1 MTSLNEQRMKTQI
14 LFEGYSGITDTFTNK
29 NSTQAIVNDLNGKG
43 STLKTKYAHIG
54 DDKNPKDGTVA
65 GMKKKFIDAEKK
77 ILLESEAQLVR
88 PVPQGQVDP
97 LAPYNNCL
105 PYGVASGAN
114 VLNTELYDVSNKNWD
129 DFYERFKKIFT
140 TIGKTQIEELEQN
153 NSQNERTIYAFL
165 RSFCGSVSEWP
176 QINPRSGGIGSCSTL
191 FALFNKYYIGYQ
203 TGGIKPESFYEEL
216 IDSLHTSHVHSIYK
230 KNYPSVPFVK
240 PTNFREKIEA
250 YNFDTLM
257 WFKLSD
263 PTPEQ
268 DNEYEYNGFLKVNKD
283 SYGQIFSCGGMPVAL
298 EQYLAIAKLHGDKN
312 GRIIDDAEYARIK
325 VLYDVYQA
333 GAHPEGKNAEVGSYK
348 RLGTDYAHFLSNK
361 NIVVVNDVKVQ
372 VQNTNFKIDKRYCM
386 LYRKEFEKGSV
397 DLTKQI
403 DILDQ
408 NKYLFNSKS
417 KCVSPYVL
425 QDANSLGWCQDD
437 ILYSQRHRGAFVLLF
452 IRIIFQKL
460 YPIGLNN
467 QAGVAYAVGA
477 PTPED
482 VNIFTLSAGNAICNN
497 VNARVA
503 AAATPVAAVDIRNI
517 ANWDL
522 ANSKTTIRTEFDK
535 YKDVFNIIDKEGFTV
550 LMEFIKN
557 ADGAAAANPAADL
570 RHDENMNCIFYKFQN
585 RDHLGMP
592 VSIATVFAN
601 LITHNDLVAT
611 NAIVGGLL
619 TGDNLQ
625 AEYQAFPLLMYRF
638 LMSRMVRY
646 YKGLPADKDPLGQT
660 SIDNLY
666 ENTNGTVFTTA
677 KSAAGAGYND
687 LTTVIQ
693 SMANT
698 VITQAGGTKSK
709 TSKKPLLAIGGKK
722 PSLRKQKGGTRAQI
736 FEIGADAAGTYPT
749 LFANRVEEE
758 FKPAQFKEAV
768 KKFMSEELNSDHQKV
783 KDLFDKFAHINN
795 LPLFYDGYGSTL
807 TIASDNNNGG
817 AAAAVGAAGTRTV
830 SFTEIAQLFLYNSVI
845 TNSTRLLIHF
855 FSNIKACLE
864 HFIKIELV
872 PIIDKIKT
880 SESQHDKVRLNLEK
894 LVIEIKNLI
903 LFLKYNGINLQD
915 RTPSLNDVIAG
926 NFRIPQNSY
935 YIKNLFLGS
944 GTFVAVTSGNQE
956 NHIINYFCRH
966 ESMFHF
972 LNKLLFINK
981 DGNLDYKMF
990 SNALKFL
997 TDRNQPSAT
1006 YFTGLEAINTVVAP
1020 LLVAGA
1026 QQSDY
1031 IKEFGQFI
1039 QARPNVCFG
1048 GVPVVMFDRKNIS
1061 LLMRSFFF
1069 LLEIRI
1075 EVGNKLLQNLYVR
1088 EELAFS
1094 ELEPAK
1100 MKEINEDIKNTISV
1114 GYLKELAI
1122 NIGNQNIP
1130 EAVKKYTGIF
1140 IFIYKHLNKLVNRI
1154 DKKYAEYLKSQ
1165 SITNKTKKKSILSGG
1180 APFSLYGI
1188 RSNNSMKM
1196 NEVKQSIEFIK
1207 EKYQVKAEFNYLIEK
1222 IIEYIQ
1228 IGLKN
1233 IRSQDIKNIAFYY
1246 VDTHIRNFDIFFDIY
1261 LLTLDDSNNIP
1272 HETKDKLLQ
1281 YIHYMP
1287 VMVNNKMNTTVMRK
1301 TFNELL
1307 KNTLVNPQYT
1317 DPVWWAKI
1325 EYNFMKIS
1333 QTGVSNS
1340 ENMYRLFIITT
1351 RKGFQMRD
1359 LYLVDA
1365 FALASSNDARSYEDL
1380 SGTTGYRTHGKIKTY
1395 KASNGVKEV
1404 YNSSNTIIKLTGV
1417 KGPQLNSVKGKEWRK
1432 KFFNKIKAKF
1442 GATSRSNTNVRNES
1456 INEAI
1461 QEDIRK
1467 LIDGEYLYYD
1477 PITMSYKKLIPIF
1490 LQADNATTLSTIL
1503 DFQVNLPFGD
1513 YKDKIADLQN
1523 SYTLYNLQDKQIK
1536 DIKEYRKWLYQIL
1549 FKEQMNLETD
1559 PSKRTPRFYDTN
1571 IKTTATQIFKGRF
1584 SATTTDLTGK
1594 CARLLNIYDYAIMK
1608 SPFVMGA
1615 GAPPPKIVSHQP
1627 IKRETMK
1634 YTIDMGAMGA
1644 VKYGRFISRDD
1655 LIKLLLLY

>member
-1 MTSLNEQRMKTQI
+1 MTTLNEQRMKTQM
-14 LFEGYSGITDTFTNK
+14 LFEGYSGISDTFTNK

-43 STLKTKYAHIG
+43 ATLKTKYAHIG
-54 DDKNPKDGTVA
+54 DDNNPKNGTVA
-65 GMKKKFIDAEKK
+65 GMKKKFIDDEKK
-77 ILLESEAQLVR
+77 ILLESEAQLLR
-88 PVPQGQVDP
+88 PVPAGTVDP

-105 PYGVASGAN
+105 PYGVSGAN
-114 VLNTELYDVSNKNWD
+114 VLNTELYDVSDKNWD
-129 DFYERFKKIFT
+129 DFYNRFRKIFT
-140 TIGKTQIEELEQN
+140 TIGKTQIEELEKN

-176 QINPRSGGIGSCSTL
+176 QINPLSGGIGSCSTL
-191 FALFNKYYIGYQ
+191 FALFNKHYIGYQ
-203 TGGIKPESFYEEL
+203 IGGIKPESFYEEL

-230 KNYPSVPFVK
+230 KNYSSVPFVK
-240 PTNFREKIEA
+240 PTNFREKIDA
-250 YNFDTLM
+250 YNFDTSM

-268 DNEYEYNGFLKVNKD
+268 VNEYEYNGFLNTGND

-298 EQYLAIAKLHGDKN
+298 EQYIAIAKLHGDTT
-312 GRIIDDAEYARIK
+312 GREIDDAEYATLK
-325 VLYDVYQA
+325 VLYDNYNA
-333 GAHPEGKNAEVGSYK
+333 GTNADKNPEVGSYK
-348 RLGTDYAHFLSNK
+348 RLGTNYANFLNNK
-361 NIVVVNDVKVQ
+361 NVVVVNGVS
-372 VQNTNFKIDKRYCM
+372 VQNTNVKIDKRYCM

-397 DLTKQI
+397 DLTKQT
-403 DILDQ
+403 DIVDP

-425 QDANSLGWCQDD
+425 QDVNSLGWCKDD

-460 YPIGLNN
+460 YPIGVYPA
-467 QAGVAYAVGA
+467 AGGGVE
-477 PTPED
+477 T
-482 VNIFTLSAGNAICNN
+482 VNIFEVEVGNAICNN
-497 VNARVA
+497 AIA
-503 AAATPVAAVDIRNI
+503 AAAQGGPAAASVDITVIPNWVNFEQCRTDIKTAFERNYSNI
-517 ANWDL
+517 LKEIDEKGFKKLIEYITTATDNAGGPEENTRHAN
-522 ANSKTTIRTEFDK
+522 N
-535 YKDVFNIIDKEGFTV
+535 KDVSFGLFRD
-550 LMEFIKN
+550 
-557 ADGAAAANPAADL
+557 PA
-570 RHDENMNCIFYKFQN
+570 
-585 RDHLGMP
+585 HLGLNQGD
-592 VSIATVFAN
+592 ITTAFN
-601 LITHNDLVAT
+601 RLIGHVDLVDTRQAT
-611 NAIVGGLL
+611 LL
-619 TGDNLQ
+619 TADQLNNANYLVS
-625 AEYQAFPLLMYRF
+625 PVLMYRF

-646 YKGLPADKDPLGQT
+646 YKAANTPDPLGND
-660 SIDNLY
+660 SLDNLY
-666 ENTNGTVFTTA
+666 ENRDGTSFTTA
-677 KSAAGAGYND
+677 KLVGGGHND

-693 SMANT
+693 SMAPT
-698 VITQAGGTKSK
+698 TITQAGGTKSK

-722 PSLRKQKGGTRAQI
+722 PSLRKQKGGTSTQI
-736 FEIGADAAGTYPT
+736 FETGADAAATYPK

-758 FKPAQFKEAV
+758 FKPTLFKEAV
-768 KKFMSEELNSDHQKV
+768 KKFMSEELNSNHQKV

-795 LPLFYDGYGSTL
+795 LPLFYDGYESTL
-807 TIASDNNNGG
+807 TIASSDNNGG
-817 AAAAVGAAGTRTV
+817 TDTAVGAAGTKTV

-880 SESQHDKVRLNLEK
+880 PESQHDKVRINLEK

-915 RTPSLNDVIAG
+915 RTPSLNDGQGAA

-944 GTFVAVTSGNQE
+944 GTFVAVTLGDRE

-1006 YFTGLEAINTVVAP
+1006 YFTGLAAIQTVVTP
-1020 LLVAGA
+1020 LLQAGV
-1026 QQSDY
+1026 QKSDY
-1031 IKEFGQFI
+1031 IRDFGQFI

-1075 EVGNKLLQNLYVR
+1075 EVGNKLKQNIYIR

-1100 MKEINEDIKNTISV
+1100 MKEINEDIKKTIPI
-1114 GYLKELAI
+1114 GYLKELAS
-1122 NIGNQNIP
+1122 NLGNQNIP

-1140 IFIYKHLNKLVNRI
+1140 IYIYKHLNKLVNRI

-1165 SITNKTKKKSILSGG
+1165 SITNKTKKKSILNGG
-1180 APFSLYGI
+1180 EPKPFSLYGI
-1188 RSNNSMKM
+1188 RSNNSIKM

-1228 IGLKN
+1228 FGLKNN
-1233 IRSQDIKNIAFYY
+1233 IRSQDIRNIAFYY
-1246 VDTHIRNFDIFFDIY
+1246 VDTHIRNFDIFLDTY

-1272 HETKDKLLQ
+1272 QETKDKLRQ
-1281 YIHYMP
+1281 YIGYIP
-1287 VMVNNKMNTTVMRK
+1287 VMINNKLNSTAMRE
-1301 TFNELL
+1301 TFNKLL

-1351 RKGFQMRD
+1351 RKGLSQMID
-1359 LYLVDA
+1359 LYIVDA
-1365 FALASSNDARSYEDL
+1365 FALASSNDSRSYEDL

-1404 YNSSNTIIKLTGV
+1404 YTSSNTIIKLTGID
-1417 KGPQLNSVKGKEWRK
+1417 KIRFGKNSISK
-1432 KFFNKIKAKF
+1432 KYRN
-1442 GATSRSNTNVRNES
+1442 ATTNNRRTAI

-1490 LQADNATTLSTIL
+1490 LQADNATILSTIL
-1503 DFQVNLPFGD
+1503 NKQANLPFGD
-1513 YKDKIADLQN
+1513 YKYKIANPLD

-1536 DIKEYRKWLYQIL
+1536 DIKEYRKWLYQIM
-1549 FKEQMNLETD
+1549 FKEQMKLETNLQE
-1559 PSKRTPRFYDTN
+1559 RTPTFYDTN
-1571 IKTTATQIFKGRF
+1571 IKTTATKIFKGRF
-1584 SATTTDLTGK
+1584 GTTDITGK

-1608 SPFVMGA
+1608 SPLQMGV
-1615 GAPPPKIVSHQP
+1615 GAPPPQKIVLHQP

-1634 YTIDMGAMGA
+1634 YTIDMGA

-1655 LIKLLLLY
+1655 LIKLMLLY

>member
-1 MTSLNEQRMKTQI
+1 MTTLNEQRMKTQM
-14 LFEGYSGITDTFTNK
+14 LFEGYSGISDTFTNK
-29 NSTQAIVNDLNGKG
+29 NSTQAIANELQGHG
-43 STLKTKYAHIG
+43 STLKTKYANIG
-54 DDKNPKDGTVA
+54 DDKNQKDGTVA

-77 ILLESEAQLVR
+77 ILLESEAQLLR
-88 PVPQGQVDP
+88 PVQQGQVDL
-97 LAPYNNCL
+97 LAPYDNCL
-105 PYGVASGAN
+105 PYGVAGLN
-114 VLNTELYDVSNKNWD
+114 VLNTELYDVTDKNWD

-191 FALFNKYYIGYQ
+191 FALFNKHYIGYQ

-230 KNYPSVPFVK
+230 KNYPSVPFAT
-240 PTNFREKIEA
+240 PTNFKDKINA
-250 YNFDTLM
+250 YNFDTSL

-263 PTPEQ
+263 PTDKEK
-268 DNEYEYNGFLKVNKD
+268 NEYEYNGFLKVNKD

-298 EQYLAIAKLHGDKN
+298 EQYLGINQLYGDKDN
-312 GRIIDDAEYARIK
+312 RIINEREYNLIK
-325 VLYDVYQA
+325 VLYGDYNPA
-333 GAHPEGKNAEVGSYK
+333 TNAGKNAEVGSYK
-348 RLGTDYAHFLSNK
+348 TLSADYAHFLSNK
-361 NIVVVNDVKVQ
+361 NIVVVKDVKVRD
-372 VQNTNFKIDKRYCM
+372 NSGTIIITDIDKKYCM
-386 LYRKEFEKGSV
+386 LYLKEFEKGQPELNKQTDIV
-397 DLTKQI
+397 DPK
-403 DILDQ
+403 
-408 NKYLFNSKS
+408 KYLFNSKS

-425 QDANSLGWCQDD
+425 QDVNSLGWCQND

-460 YPIGLNN
+460 YPIGANN
-467 QAGVAYAVGA
+467 KEGTPYGAGGVNN
-477 PTPED
+477 EE
-482 VNIFTLSAGNAICNN
+482 VNIFTITNNNAICNN
-497 VNARVA
+497 VNAVRAGMGVVA
-503 AAATPVAAVDIRNI
+503 AAVDIRNI

-557 ADGAAAANPAADL
+557 AADAAGAGDPIIDVKHAD
-570 RHDENMNCIFYKFQN
+570 NMNVVFYKFQN
-585 RDHLGMP
+585 GNHLGVP
-592 VSIATVFAN
+592 VSIATVFTN
-601 LITHNDLVAT
+601 LRTHNDLVNT
-611 NAIVGGLL
+611 IRDVGGLL
-619 TGDNLQ
+619 TGNDLID
-625 AEYQAFPLLMYRF
+625 EYKAFPLLMYRF
-638 LMSRMVRY
+638 LMSRMARY
-646 YKGLPADKDPLGQT
+646 YKAATTPDPFVAT
-660 SIDNLY
+660 SLDNLY
-666 ENTNGTVFTTA
+666 ENINATVFTTA
-677 KSAAGAGYND
+677 KSAGGHDN

-693 SMANT
+693 SMAPKT
-698 VITQAGGTKSK
+698 ITQAGGTKSK
-709 TSKKPLLAIGGKK
+709 TSKKHLPAIGGKK
-722 PSLRKQKGGTRAQI
+722 PSLRKQKGGTSAQI
-736 FEIGADAAGTYPT
+736 FQTTDAAITYPK
-749 LFANRVEEE
+749 LFANRVEEP
-758 FKPAQFKEAV
+758 FNPTQFKEAV
-768 KKFMSEELNSDHQKV
+768 KKFMSEELNSNHQKV

-795 LPLFYDGYGSTL
+795 LPLFYDGYKSSL
-807 TIASDNNNGG
+807 TIASTDNSGG
-817 AAAAVGAAGTRTV
+817 ATAGTIGAGGNKTV

-880 SESQHDKVRLNLEK
+880 LESQHDKVRINLDK

-903 LFLKYNGINLQD
+903 SFLKYNGINLQD
-915 RTPSLNDVIAG
+915 RTPSLNNVVAG
-926 NFRIPQNSY
+926 DFRIPQNSY

-944 GTFVAVTSGNQE
+944 GTFVAVTSGDQE
-956 NHIINYFCRH
+956 DHIINYFCRH
-966 ESMFHF
+966 ESMFNF

-997 TDRNQPSAT
+997 TDRNQPDAT
-1006 YFTGLEAINTVVAP
+1006 YFSGLAAINTVVAP
-1020 LLVAGA
+1020 LLPAAA
-1026 QQSDY
+1026 QKSDY

-1069 LLEIRI
+1069 LLEMRI
-1075 EVGNKLLQNLYVR
+1075 EVGNKLLKNLYVK

-1100 MKEINEDIKNTISV
+1100 MKEINEDIKKTISV

-1122 NIGNQNIP
+1122 NVRTQNTQ
-1130 EAVKKYTGIF
+1130 EAVNKYKAIY
-1140 IFIYKHLNKLVNRI
+1140 IFIYKHLNKLKNRI
-1154 DKKYAEYLKSQ
+1154 DKKHVEYLKSQ
-1165 SITNKTKKKSILSGG
+1165 SITNKTKKKSILNGG
-1180 APFSLYGI
+1180 EPKPFSLYGI
-1188 RSNNSMKM
+1188 RSNNSIKM
-1196 NEVKQSIEFIK
+1196 NEVKQSIEYIK
-1207 EKYQVKAEFNYLIEK
+1207 EKYQVKAEFDYLIEK

-1228 IGLKN
+1228 SGLKNN
-1233 IRSQDIKNIAFYY
+1233 IRSQEIKNLAFYY
-1246 VDTHIRNFDIFFDIY
+1246 VDTHIRNFSIFFDIY

-1272 HETKDKLLQ
+1272 KETKDKLLQ
-1281 YIHYMP
+1281 YIGYMP
-1287 VMVNNKMNTTVMRK
+1287 VMINNKMNQTAMTE
-1301 TFNELL
+1301 TFNKLL
-1307 KNTLVNPQYT
+1307 KNQLVNPQYT

-1333 QTGVSNS
+1333 QTGISNS

-1351 RKGFQMRD
+1351 RKGLSQMRD

-1404 YNSSNTIIKLTGV
+1404 YASSNTIIKLTGFD
-1417 KGPQLNSVKGKEWRK
+1417 KILRYGKNSIANKYK
-1432 KFFNKIKAKF
+1432 KAGTNTDKQKA
-1442 GATSRSNTNVRNES
+1442 V

-1467 LIDGEYLYYD
+1467 LIDGDYLYYD

-1490 LQADNATTLSTIL
+1490 LQADDATTLMNIL
-1503 DFQVNLPFGD
+1503 NIQAKFLFKDL
-1513 YKDKIADLQN
+1513 KDKIN
-1523 SYTLYNLQDKQIK
+1523 NHSYTLYNLQDKQIK
-1536 DIKEYRKWLYQIL
+1536 NIKEYRKWLYQIL
-1549 FKEQMNLETD
+1549 FKEQMKLETN
-1559 PSKRTPRFYDTN
+1559 PAEKTKTFYDTN
-1571 IKTTATQIFKGRF
+1571 IKTTAGEIFKGTFR
-1584 SATTTDLTGK
+1584 TTDLTGK

-1608 SPFVMGA
+1608 SPLGVGT
-1615 GAPPPKIVSHQP
+1615 GGPPLPKIVLQQP

-1634 YTIDMGAMGA
+1634 YTIDMGA
-1644 VKYGRFISRDD
+1644 VKFGRFISRDD
-1655 LIKLLLLY
+1655 LIKLLLAY

>member
-1 MTSLNEQRMKTQI
+1 MTTLNEQRMKTQI

-43 STLKTKYAHIG
+43 ATLKTKYAHIG

-65 GMKKKFIDAEKK
+65 GMKKKFIEAEKK
-77 ILLESEAQLVR
+77 ILLESEAQLLR
-88 PVPQGQVDP
+88 PVPTGTNP
-97 LAPYNNCL
+97 LAPYDNCL
-105 PYGVASGAN
+105 PYGVSGGN
-114 VLNTELYDVSNKNWD
+114 VLNTELYDVSDKNWD

-140 TIGKTQIEELEQN
+140 TIGKTQIEELEKN

-176 QINPRSGGIGSCSTL
+176 RINPLSGGIGSCSTL
-191 FALFNKYYIGYQ
+191 FALFNKHYIGYQ
-203 TGGIKPESFYEEL
+203 IGGIKPESFYEEL
-216 IDSLHTSHVHSIYK
+216 IDSLHTSHIHSIYK
-230 KNYPSVPFVK
+230 KNYPSVPFAT
-240 PTNFREKIEA
+240 PTNFNNKINA
-250 YNFDTLM
+250 YNFDTSM

-263 PTPEQ
+263 PTPDQ
-268 DNEYEYNGFLKVNKD
+268 VKEYEYNGFLLPKED
-283 SYGQIFSCGGMPVAL
+283 SYGRIFSCGGMPVAL
-298 EQYLAIAKLHGDKN
+298 EQYIAIAKLHGDKS
-312 GRIIDDAEYARIK
+312 GREIDEANYITLK
-325 VLYDVYQA
+325 VLYNDYDIA
-333 GAHPEGKNAEVGSYK
+333 TNADKNAEVGSYK
-348 RLGTDYAHFLSNK
+348 QLGTNYTNFLSNK
-361 NIVVVNDVKVQ
+361 NVVVVNGVR
-372 VQNTNFKIDKRYCM
+372 VQNTNVKIDKKYCM
-386 LYRKEFEKGSV
+386 LYRKEFEKGSLV
-397 DLTKQI
+397 DLTKQT
-403 DILDQ
+403 DIVDP

-460 YPIGLNN
+460 YPIAVN
-467 QAGVAYAVGA
+467 AAVGTGA
-477 PTPED
+477 EV
-482 VNIFTLSAGNAICNN
+482 VNIFQVQVRHAICINGAGNAS
-497 VNARVA
+497 
-503 AAATPVAAVDIRNI
+503 VDITGIPDWTDFQKCKTDIKTAFETTYSNI
-517 ANWDL
+517 LKKIDEKGFKKLIEYITTATDNAGGPEVNPRDVAN
-522 ANSKTTIRTEFDK
+522 
-535 YKDVFNIIDKEGFTV
+535 
-550 LMEFIKN
+550 KN
-557 ADGAAAANPAADL
+557 VAFGLFRDPA
-570 RHDENMNCIFYKFQN
+570 
-585 RDHLGMP
+585 HLGP
-592 VSIATVFAN
+592 NAGDITTVFTR
-601 LITHNDLVAT
+601 LIGHVDLVDTTQAT
-611 NAIVGGLL
+611 L
-619 TGDNLQ
+619 LQ
-625 AEYQAFPLLMYRF
+625 ADVLDNAHYLVSPVLMYRF
-638 LMSRMVRY
+638 LMSRMVIY
-646 YKGLPADKDPLGQT
+646 YRGLPANDDPLDNS

-666 ENTNGTVFTTA
+666 ENTDANVFTTA
-677 KSAAGAGYND
+677 KSAGAHNN

-693 SMANT
+693 SIAPT

-709 TSKKPLLAIGGKK
+709 TSKKPLPAIGGKK
-722 PSLRKQKGGTRAQI
+722 PSLRKQKGGTRGQI
-736 FEIGADAAGTYPT
+736 FETGADAAGTYPK

-758 FKPAQFKEAV
+758 FKPTQFKEAV
-768 KKFMSEELNSDHQKV
+768 KKFMSEELNSNHQKV

-807 TIASDNNNGG
+807 TIASTGNNGG
-817 AAAAVGAAGTRTV
+817 ATAAVGVATKTV
-830 SFTEIAQLFLYNSVI
+830 SFEEIAQLFLYNSVI

-880 SESQHDKVRLNLEK
+880 SESQHDKVRINLEK

-903 LFLKYNGINLQD
+903 SFLKYNGINLQD
-915 RTPSLNDVIAG
+915 RTPSLNDVVAG

-944 GTFVAVTSGNQE
+944 GTFVAVTSGDPGD
-956 NHIINYFCRH
+956 HIINYFCRH
-966 ESMFHF
+966 DSMFHF

-1020 LLVAGA
+1020 LLLAA
-1026 QQSDY
+1026 ANKSDY

-1075 EVGNKLLQNLYVR
+1075 EVGNNFKENIYIR

-1100 MKEINEDIKNTISV
+1100 MKEIFEDIKKTIPI
-1114 GYLKELAI
+1114 GYLKELAS
-1122 NIGNQNIP
+1122 NLGNQNIP

-1140 IFIYKHLNKLVNRI
+1140 IYIYKHLNKLVNRI

-1165 SITNKTKKKSILSGG
+1165 SITNKTKKKSILNGG
-1180 APFSLYGI
+1180 EPKPFSLYGI
-1188 RSNNSMKM
+1188 RSNNSIKM

-1222 IIEYIQ
+1222 ITEYIQ
-1228 IGLKN
+1228 FGLKNN
-1233 IRSQDIKNIAFYY
+1233 IRSQDIRNIAFYY
-1246 VDTHIRNFDIFFDIY
+1246 VDTHIRNFDIFLDTY

-1272 HETKDKLLQ
+1272 QETKDKLLQ
-1281 YIHYMP
+1281 YISYIP
-1287 VMVNNKMNTTVMRK
+1287 VMVNNKLNSIAMRE
-1301 TFNELL
+1301 TFNKLL

-1351 RKGFQMRD
+1351 RKGLSQMID
-1359 LYLVDA
+1359 LYIVDA
-1365 FALASSNDARSYEDL
+1365 FALASSNDSRSYEDL

-1395 KASNGVKEV
+1395 KASNGEKEV
-1404 YNSSNTIIKLTGV
+1404 YNSSNTIIKLTGID
-1417 KGPQLNSVKGKEWRK
+1417 KIRFGKNSISKKYRNATTINRK
-1432 KFFNKIKAKF
+1432 NAI
-1442 GATSRSNTNVRNES
+1442 

-1467 LIDGEYLYYD
+1467 LIDGDYLYYD

-1490 LQADNATTLSTIL
+1490 LQADDATKLSIIL
-1503 DFQVNLPFGD
+1503 NIQANLLFNDF
-1513 YKDKIADLQN
+1513 KDKIKN
-1523 SYTLYNLQDKQIK
+1523 HSYTLYNLQDKQIK
-1536 DIKEYRKWLYQIL
+1536 DIKEYRKWLYQIM

-1559 PSKRTPRFYDTN
+1559 PAKRTPRFYDTN
-1571 IKTTATQIFKGRF
+1571 IKTTAEEIFKGIFR
-1584 SATTTDLTGK
+1584 ATDLTGK

-1608 SPFVMGA
+1608 SPLGVGT
-1615 GAPPPKIVSHQP
+1615 GGPPSPKIVLPQP

-1634 YTIDMGAMGA
+1634 YTIDMGA

-1655 LIKLLLLY
+1655 LIKLMLAY

>member
-1 MTSLNEQRMKTQI
+1 MTTLNEQRMKTQM
-14 LFEGYSGITDTFTNK
+14 LFEGYSGISDTFTNK

-88 PVPQGQVDP
+88 PVPAGQVD
-97 LAPYNNCL
+97 LLRPYDNCL
-105 PYGVASGAN
+105 PYGVAGPN
-114 VLNTELYDVSNKNWD
+114 VLNTELYDVSDKNWD

-140 TIGKTQIEELEQN
+140 TIGKTQIEELEKN

-191 FALFNKYYIGYQ
+191 FALFNKHYIGYQ
-203 TGGIKPESFYEEL
+203 TGGIEPKSFYEEL

-230 KNYPSVPFVK
+230 KNYPSVPFAT

-250 YNFDTLM
+250 YNFDTLL

-268 DNEYEYNGFLKVNKD
+268 VSEYEYNGFLKDRKD

-298 EQYLAIAKLHGDKN
+298 EQYLAIAKLYGDTN
-312 GRIIDDAEYARIK
+312 GRIIDEAEYTQIK
-325 VLYDVYQA
+325 ALYDVYQA

-348 RLGTDYAHFLSNK
+348 TLSADYNNFLSNK
-361 NIVVVNDVKVQ
+361 NVVVVNGVS
-372 VQNTNFKIDKRYCM
+372 VQNKNVKIDKRYCM
-386 LYRKEFEKGSV
+386 LYRKEFEKGNI

-403 DILDQ
+403 DIVDPK
-408 NKYLFNSKS
+408 KYLFNSKS

-425 QDANSLGWCQDD
+425 QDANFNWCQND

-460 YPIGLNN
+460 YPIGLNDRDRN
-467 QAGVAYAVGA
+467 PYNAGV
-477 PTPED
+477 PPES
-482 VNIFTLSAGNAICNN
+482 VNIYASQNNFAICRNSN
-497 VNARVA
+497 YIIAHHAAHA
-503 AAATPVAAVDIRNI
+503 AAIDIRAINGWDNI
-517 ANWDL
+517 ATC
-522 ANSKTTIRTEFDK
+522 KTNIETEFNK
-535 YKDVFNIIDKEGFTV
+535 YKDVFEKIDKDVFQI
-550 LMEFIKN
+550 LINFIKI
-557 ADGAAAANPAADL
+557 AADTFPAVNPNTDVKHTDNQNVL
-570 RHDENMNCIFYKFQN
+570 FYKFQTPA
-585 RDHLGMP
+585 HLGP
-592 VSIATVFAN
+592 NASDITRVFTQ
-601 LITHNDLVAT
+601 LIESNDLVIT
-611 NAIVGGLL
+611 TDINSLLPPDDIDAI
-619 TGDNLQ
+619 DN
-625 AEYQAFPLLMYRF
+625 YKAFPLLMYRF

-646 YKGLPADKDPLGQT
+646 YKAVNTPDPLVAT
-660 SIDNLY
+660 SLDNLY
-666 ENTNGTVFTTA
+666 ENTAATVFTTA
-677 KSAAGAGYND
+677 KSAGAHND

-693 SMANT
+693 SMAPT
-698 VITQAGGTKSK
+698 TITQVGGTKSK

-722 PSLRKQKGGTRAQI
+722 PSLRKQKGGTSGQI
-736 FEIGADAAGTYPT
+736 FQTAADAATTYPT
-749 LFANRVEEE
+749 LFANRVEEP
-758 FKPAQFKEAV
+758 FNPAQFKEAV
-768 KKFMSEELNSDHQKV
+768 KKFMSEELNSNHQKV

-795 LPLFYDGYGSTL
+795 LPLFYDGYESTL
-807 TIASDNNNGG
+807 TIASTDNSGG
-817 AAAAVGAAGTRTV
+817 ATAGTLGVVATRPV

-880 SESQHDKVRLNLEK
+880 SESQHDKVRLNLDR
-894 LVIEIKNLI
+894 LIIEIKNLI
-903 LFLKYNGINLQD
+903 SFLKYNGINLQD
-915 RTPSLNDVIAG
+915 RTPSLNDGQGVAT
-926 NFRIPQNSY
+926 FRIPQNSY

-944 GTFVAVTSGNQE
+944 GTFVAVTINSQE
-956 NHIINYFCRH
+956 DHIINYFCRN
-966 ESMFHF
+966 ESMFNF

-981 DGNLDYKMF
+981 DGNLDYNMF

-997 TDRNQPSAT
+997 TDRNQPDAT
-1006 YFTGLEAINTVVAP
+1006 YFSGLAAINTVVAP
-1020 LLVAGA
+1020 LLQAA
-1026 QQSDY
+1026 ANKSDY

-1039 QARPNVCFG
+1039 RARPNVCFG

-1075 EVGNKLLQNLYVR
+1075 EVGNKLKQNIYVR

-1100 MKEINEDIKNTISV
+1100 MKEINEDIKKTIPI
-1114 GYLKELAI
+1114 GYLKELAS
-1122 NIGNQNIP
+1122 NLGNQNIL

-1140 IFIYKHLNKLVNRI
+1140 IFIYKHLNKLVMRI

-1165 SITNKTKKKSILSGG
+1165 SITNKTKKKSILNGG
-1180 APFSLYGI
+1180 EQKPFSLYGI

-1196 NEVKQSIEFIK
+1196 NEVKQAIEFIK

-1228 IGLKN
+1228 RGLN
-1233 IRSQDIKNIAFYY
+1233 NTIHSQYIKNIAFYY
-1246 VDTHIRNFDIFFDIY
+1246 VDTHIRNFDIFLDTY

-1272 HETKDKLLQ
+1272 HETKDKLKR
-1281 YIHYMP
+1281 YIHYIP
-1287 VMVNNKMNTTVMRK
+1287 VMVNNKLNSTAMRK

-1351 RKGFQMRD
+1351 RKGLSQMRD

-1404 YNSSNTIIKLTGV
+1404 YTSSNTIIKLTGID
-1417 KGPQLNSVKGKEWRK
+1417 KIRFGKNSISKKYRNATTNNRK
-1432 KFFNKIKAKF
+1432 TAI
-1442 GATSRSNTNVRNES
+1442 

-1490 LQADNATTLSTIL
+1490 LQADNATTLSNIL
-1503 DFQVNLPFGD
+1503 NIQANLPFGD
-1513 YKDKIADLQN
+1513 YKDKIANSLN

-1549 FKEQMNLETD
+1549 FKEQMNLETNPD
-1559 PSKRTPRFYDTN
+1559 PQTRTPRFYDTN
-1571 IKTTATQIFKGRF
+1571 IITTTTQIFKGRF

-1594 CARLLNIYDYAIMK
+1594 CARLLNIYDYAVMK
-1608 SPFVMGA
+1608 SPFTMGT
-1615 GAPPPKIVSHQP
+1615 GRSPSKIVSHQP

-1634 YTIDMGAMGA
+1634 YTIDMGS